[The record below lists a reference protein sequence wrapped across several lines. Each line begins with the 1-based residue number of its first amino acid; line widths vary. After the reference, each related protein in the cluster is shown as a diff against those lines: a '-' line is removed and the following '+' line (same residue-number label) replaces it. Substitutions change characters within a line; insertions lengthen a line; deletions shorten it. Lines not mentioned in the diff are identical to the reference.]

1 MNRTW
6 AATHFDGRSGAGEVV
21 AVAIDGNVLR
31 IVSRRRVERYR
42 LAELRIAESFEHAP
56 TMVALPGG
64 ATLEIR
70 DPGRTLSAALEAAGR
85 RPSLAV
91 RLQRNWAA
99 ALACLVLLAGLLA
112 WGYVNGLPLAARA
125 VTSVI
130 PASVERRM
138 GESVLEAL
146 DARSLQ
152 PSGLP
157 LVRSQS
163 IARAFAA
170 AAARSAP
177 GVAVRLEF
185 RGGAANAFA
194 LPGGTVVLFDGL
206 VRLAESDDEVLGALG
221 HELGHV
227 VHRHSTR
234 QLVQVLGVAAMASL
248 LWGDFSSVA
257 ANVPVLMGAFRY
269 GREFEREADDYA
281 IAFMRDNGLPV
292 EALDRLFARLEKERG
307 VGMLPSFA
315 TTHPSTAE
323 RRERL
328 RDASRGD
335 APAR

>member
-6 AATHFDGRSGAGEVV
+6 AATRFDGRSGAGEIVT
-21 AVAIDGNVLR
+21 VAIDGNVLR
-31 IVSRRRVERYR
+31 LASRQRVERYR
-42 LAELRIAESFEHAP
+42 VAELRIAESFEHAP
-56 TMVALPGG
+56 AMVALPGG

-70 DPGRTLSAALEAAGR
+70 DPGRALGVALEAAGR

-99 ALACLVLLAGLLA
+99 ALACLVVLVGMLV

-130 PASVERRM
+130 PAGVERRL

-146 DARSLQ
+146 DARSLK

-157 LVRSQS
+157 LERTQS
-163 IARAFAA
+163 IARAFTA
-170 AAARSAP
+170 AAARTAP
-177 GVAVRLEF
+177 GVEVRLEF
-185 RGGAANAFA
+185 RAGAANAFA
-194 LPGGTVVLFDGL
+194 LPGGTIVLFDGL
-206 VRLAESDDEVLGALG
+206 VRLAENDDEVLGALG

-234 QLVQVLGVAAMASL
+234 QLVQALGVAAVASL
-248 LWGDFSSVA
+248 MWGDFSSVA
-257 ANVPVLMGAFRY
+257 ANAPVLLGVFRY

-281 IAFMRDNGLPV
+281 IAFMRDNDMPV
-292 EALDRLFARLEKERG
+292 EALDRLFAKLEKERG
-307 VGMLPSFA
+307 AGMLPSFA

-328 RDASRGD
+328 RDAARGE

>member
-1 MNRTW
+1 MTATW
-6 AATHFDGRSGAGEVV
+6 AATRFDGRSGAGEIV
-21 AVAIDGNVLR
+21 AVAIDGGVLR
-31 IVSRRRVERYR
+31 LASRQRVERYR

-56 TMVALPGG
+56 TMVVLPGG

-70 DPGRTLSAALEAAGR
+70 DPERTLGAALAVAGL
-85 RPSLAV
+85 RPSLVV

-99 ALACLVLLAGLLA
+99 ALACLVVLVGLLA
-112 WGYVNGLPLAARA
+112 WGYVNGLPLLARA

-130 PASVERRM
+130 PADVERRM
-138 GESVLEAL
+138 GESVLEVL
-146 DARSLQ
+146 DARSLK

-157 LVRSQS
+157 LARSQA

-185 RGGAANAFA
+185 RAGPANAFA
-194 LPGGTVVLFDGL
+194 LPGGAIVLFDGL
-206 VRLAESDDEVLGALG
+206 VKTAESDDEVLGALG

-234 QLVQVLGVAAMASL
+234 QFVQVLGVAAVASL

-257 ANVPVLMGAFRY
+257 ANAPLLMGAFRY
-269 GREFEREADDYA
+269 GREFEREADEYA
-281 IAFMRDNGLPV
+281 IAFMRDNGMPV
-292 EALDRLFARLEKERG
+292 EALDSLFARLEKERG
-307 VGMLPSFA
+307 AGLLPDFA

-323 RRERL
+323 RRERV
-328 RDASRGD
+328 RDASRGGS
-335 APAR
+335 PTR